1 MFPFFSHLHDAA
13 IIPMI
18 DPIIKDFSLNRAAEE
33 KANKASPAPF
43 ASFKFSTNGSKVM
56 Y

>member
-1 MFPFFSHLHDAA
+1 
-13 IIPMI
+13 MI
-18 DPIIKDFSLNRAAEE
+18 DPIIKDFSLNECGR

-56 Y
+56 YSGLFLLKQLNLSNF